1 VTPKGPVLVVDDD
14 EAILDVVQM
23 VLSEAGYEVLT
34 AADGAEA
41 LAAAD
46 RRPPRVIL
54 LDMRMPVMD
63 GWQFARA
70 YRQAPGP
77 HAPIVVVTAAVD
89 AARRAAEVD
98 AEDVLPKPF
107 RVEELLAVVDRY
119 VEPR

>member
-1 VTPKGPVLVVDDD
+1 VRPKGPVLVVDDD

-119 VEPR
+119 AEPR